1 MKNVLEF
8 LEGTVS
14 KYPERYAVEDEN
26 ICFTWRELQEYAR
39 KIGSFLFSIIAQES
53 ENLQWSRENVE
64 RFVDFVGWVKVR

>member
-26 ICFTWRELQEYAR
+26 ICFTWRELQECAR

>member
-26 ICFTWRELQEYAR
+26 ICFTWRELQEYA
-39 KIGSFLFSIIAQES
+39 K
-53 ENLQWSRENVE
+53 
-64 RFVDFVGWVKVR
+64 K